1 MVKIIQ
7 GFLSFISLLSIRRSM
22 EQCYSGPNSII
33 RYWRIRPCRHSRFCI
48 GANSSI
54 QTRIVFEKDG
64 SSVFVGD
71 RTFIGRGMIA
81 AAKHVEIGN
90 DVIIAWGVTIS
101 DHNSHS
107 IKFSERSRDVEHWI
121 TGKKDWSDVKIEPVR
136 IMDKAWIG
144 FNSIILRGVTIGE
157 GAIVGAGSVV
167 TKDVL
172 PWTIVAGN
180 PARVIREIPEHE
192 R

>member
-1 MVKIIQ
+1 
-7 GFLSFISLLSIRRSM
+7 
-22 EQCYSGPNSII
+22 
-33 RYWRIRPCRHSRFCI
+33 
-48 GANSSI
+48 
-54 QTRIVFEKDG
+54 
-64 SSVFVGD
+64 
-71 RTFIGRGMIA
+71 MIA

>member
-144 FNSIILRGVTIGE
+144 FNSIY
-157 GAIVGAGSVV
+157 
-167 TKDVL
+167 
-172 PWTIVAGN
+172 
-180 PARVIREIPEHE
+180 
-192 R
+192 